1 MAKTDASEDKFPG
14 KNFPYMKKD
23 YTFALSLTALLNIY
37 VNKWVSRVDQWVS
50 ARQQSGK
57 QDEQKDMDNR
67 QDMGTVKKEKSNSEQ
82 AIMAAAEELFLEHGY
97 NLTTTTMI
105 ARQAGVT
112 HAMLHY
118 YFRTKEHI
126 FIKVLDKNLNEMMS
140 AFQPVMKKGAPFW
153 ESMESG
159 ISTYFD
165 FLERHPKLPAFLYD
179 TVRFNPELVDR
190 YKPRIRSTIKKIAGF
205 HCRMITEEAAK
216 GAIRDVD
223 PVQLMIDIATLN
235 LSAFMLLPTAQQLF
249 DDEMSEGH
257 LHECIQLRK
266 KETVELI
273 RSRLYNGI
281 PDNAGKDRLSLTDC
295 TGEQETA
302 TS

>member
-1 MAKTDASEDKFPG
+1 M
-14 KNFPYMKKD
+14 
-23 YTFALSLTALLNIY
+23 LTNRY
-37 VNKWVSRVDQWVS
+37 GRVDM
-50 ARQQSGK
+50 
-57 QDEQKDMDNR
+57 E
-67 QDMGTVKKEKSNSEQ
+67 TVKKEKVNSEQ
-82 AIMAAAEELFLEHGY
+82 AIMAAAEELFMEHGY

-165 FLERHPKLPAFLYD
+165 FLEIHPKLPAFLYD
-179 TVRFNPELVDR
+179 TARFNPELIDSYR
-190 YKPRIRSTIKKIAGF
+190 PRIRNTLKKIIDF
-205 HCRMITEEAAK
+205 HSRMIREEASK
-216 GAIRDVD
+216 GAVRDVD

-235 LSAFMLLPTAQQLF
+235 LSTFILLPAAQSLF
-249 DDEMSEGH
+249 SDEMSEEH
-257 LHECIQLRK
+257 IHRYIRERK
-266 KETVELI
+266 KETIELI
-273 RSRLYNGI
+273 RSRLYSGL
-281 PDNAGKDRLSLTDC
+281 PDNPAK
-295 TGEQETA
+295 A
-302 TS
+302 